1 MNLQEE
7 IFFNIIR
14 INIRYYRSK
23 RKLTQE
29 RLAELS
35 NLSYDYINEI
45 ESLTKNKTFS
55 IITLLRISNSLNVN
69 VIDLLKWK
77 GINIGNTKVYT
88 FLICKIHQI
97 IVSKLSIIILWIEKQ
112 MYLTN

>member
-69 VIDLLKWK
+69 IIDLLK
-77 GINIGNTKVYT
+77 
-88 FLICKIHQI
+88 
-97 IVSKLSIIILWIEKQ
+97 
-112 MYLTN
+112 

>member
-1 MNLQEE
+1 MSLEEE

-14 INIRYYRSK
+14 INIRYYRNK

-35 NLSYDYINEI
+35 DLSYDYINEI

-55 IITLLRISNSLNVN
+55 IITLLRIINSLNVN
-69 VIDLLKWK
+69 IIDLLK
-77 GINIGNTKVYT
+77 
-88 FLICKIHQI
+88 
-97 IVSKLSIIILWIEKQ
+97 
-112 MYLTN
+112 

>member
-1 MNLQEE
+1 MSLQEE

-35 NLSYDYINEI
+35 SLSYDYINEI
-45 ESLTKNKTFS
+45 ES
-55 IITLLRISNSLNVN
+55 
-69 VIDLLKWK
+69 
-77 GINIGNTKVYT
+77 
-88 FLICKIHQI
+88 C
-97 IVSKLSIIILWIEKQ
+97 
-112 MYLTN
+112 

>member
-1 MNLQEE
+1 MMNIYEE
-7 IFFNIIR
+7 LFWNNIR
-14 INIRYYRSK
+14 LNIRYYRSK

-35 NLSYDYINEI
+35 DLSYDYINEI

-69 VIDLLKWK
+69 IIDLLK
-77 GINIGNTKVYT
+77 
-88 FLICKIHQI
+88 
-97 IVSKLSIIILWIEKQ
+97 
-112 MYLTN
+112 

>member
-1 MNLQEE
+1 MSLEEE

-14 INIRYYRSK
+14 INVRYYRSK

-35 NLSYDYINEI
+35 SLSYDYINEI

-69 VIDLLKWK
+69 VIDLLK
-77 GINIGNTKVYT
+77 
-88 FLICKIHQI
+88 
-97 IVSKLSIIILWIEKQ
+97 
-112 MYLTN
+112 

>member
-1 MNLQEE
+1 MSLQEE
-7 IFFNIIR
+7 IIFNIIR
-14 INIRYYRSK
+14 INIRYYRIK

-35 NLSYDYINEI
+35 SLSYDYINEI

-69 VIDLLKWK
+69 VIDLLK
-77 GINIGNTKVYT
+77 
-88 FLICKIHQI
+88 
-97 IVSKLSIIILWIEKQ
+97 
-112 MYLTN
+112 

>member
-1 MNLQEE
+1 MSLQEE

-14 INIRYYRSK
+14 INIRYYRIK

-35 NLSYDYINEI
+35 SLSYDYINEI
-45 ESLTKNKTFS
+45 ESLTKNKTIS

-69 VIDLLKWK
+69 VIDLLK
-77 GINIGNTKVYT
+77 
-88 FLICKIHQI
+88 
-97 IVSKLSIIILWIEKQ
+97 
-112 MYLTN
+112 